1 MMKTDRTTR
10 ETIRRWAAEGC
21 PRQDGIRIMR
31 TRHPNRVT
39 GMSAHLMTE
48 SKLRYE
54 LLKLYGIPPE
64 KLWNNSRP
72 ARKII
77 EEHEKE
83 GNTRKGTGGA
93 PRPQAAAQGAP
104 GKGAAAAGD
113 PLVQAK
119 ALAKDLS
126 GRITDLHED
135 AFAAGTANDEA
146 SVRRRRKANDEK
158 ARLIRKREEL
168 YKAREKAYATGRTEE
183 VAELVKNAGRER
195 EKKEERHAPGTL
207 SDSELLKA
215 YHNTTTAIRRRLNL
229 LEYSQKT
236 RASEPNPM
244 PKGTRRTRTER
255 ELKELKAY
263 RESLGAEIRRRE
275 L

>member
-72 ARKII
+72 ALQTIN
-77 EEHEKE
+77 EHEKE

-104 GKGAAAAGD
+104 GKGAAAAGN

-168 YKAREKAYATGRTEE
+168 YKAREKAYATGRKEE
-183 VAELVKNAGRER
+183 VAALVKTAGREKAGDGR
-195 EKKEERHAPGTL
+195 PEPGSL

>member
-72 ARKII
+72 ALQTIN
-77 EEHEKE
+77 EHEKE

-93 PRPQAAAQGAP
+93 PRPQAAAQAAP

-168 YKAREKAYATGRTEE
+168 YKAREKAYATGRKEE
-183 VAELVKNAGRER
+183 VAALVKTAGREKAGDGR
-195 EKKEERHAPGTL
+195 PEPGSL

-229 LEYSQKT
+229 LDYSQKT